1 MRHLAVHINEYE
13 LGALSPSYS
22 GFYARLGWEL
32 WQGALF
38 IRTAER
44 LEPTPEDE
52 EVMILRLP
60 QTPALDLH
68 ASLSAEWRN
77 GELW

>member
-1 MRHLAVHINEYE
+1 VHINKYE
-13 LGALSPSYS
+13 PGALSPSHS
-22 GFYARLGWEL
+22 GFYARPGWEL
-32 WQGALF
+32 WQGAL
-38 IRTAER
+38 IRTADG
-44 LEPTPEDE
+44 LEPAPENE